1 MAIACP
7 VDLDTRKLREE
18 IQSIYGRVANDPSGD
33 FHFHRGAQYAA
44 EMLRYDADALA
55 ALPSQATSSFAG
67 VANPHRMGPFGE
79 GAVVVDIGCGAGMD
93 LLLAARDV
101 GPRGRAIGVDMT
113 HAMAEKARGA
123 ARAARLENVE
133 IRLGDAM
140 ALPLDDASVDV
151 VISNG
156 VLNLTPDKSVAFGEV
171 FRVLKPGGRFLFGD
185 IVVAAELSEST
196 RRDIDLWTG

>member
-1 MAIACP
+1 
-7 VDLDTRKLREE
+7 
-18 IQSIYGRVANDPSGD
+18 
-33 FHFHRGAQYAA
+33 
-44 EMLRYDADALA
+44 MLRYDADALA
-55 ALPSQATSSFAG
+55 ALPVRATSSFAG
-67 VANPHRMGPFGE
+67 VANPHRIGPLDQ

-93 LLLAARDV
+93 LLLAARSV

-113 HAMAEKARGA
+113 DAMADNARAA
-123 ARAARLENVE
+123 AREARLENVE

-140 ALPLDDASVDV
+140 ALPVEDASVDV

-171 FRVLKPGGRFLFGD
+171 FRVLKPGGRFYYGD
-185 IVVAAELSEST
+185 IVVSSELSEAI